1 MVWRD
6 CLFLLALFLC
16 VALFSAVYYF
26 LKSKRREKLLRVFGA
41 VLAMISCAAF
51 LFLAVFSRKSHD
63 VGTELVP
70 FWSYVA
76 SVKYYYALDVFMQ
89 ILENIGIFVP
99 IGFLLPFLFGKKSGA
114 KTVILT
120 AFFLSLFA
128 EICQLVFSLGVCET
142 DDLFNNTL
150 GAVVGYGFYSSMAS
164 CEFKEKR
171 LCVTDEKRF
180 LKGFLPF
187 FSVYEIM
194 VLVLALR
201 EAVACLN

>member
-1 MVWRD
+1 
-6 CLFLLALFLC
+6 
-16 VALFSAVYYF
+16 
-26 LKSKRREKLLRVFGA
+26 
-41 VLAMISCAAF
+41 
-51 LFLAVFSRKSHD
+51 
-63 VGTELVP
+63 VP

-99 IGFLLPFLFGKKSGA
+99 IGFLLPFLFGKKGGA

-150 GAVVGYGFYSSMAS
+150 GAVVGYGFYRSMTA
-164 CEFKEKR
+164 CKIKGKR

-187 FSVYEIM
+187 LSVYEIM
-194 VLVLALR
+194 VLMLVLR

>member
-6 CLFLLALFLC
+6 CLFLLALFAC
-16 VALFSAVYYF
+16 VALFSVVYYF
-26 LKSKRREKLLRVFGA
+26 LKSKRRERLLRVFGA
-41 VLAMISCAAF
+41 VLAVISCALF
-51 LFLAVFSRKSHD
+51 LYLAVFKRTPHET
-63 VGTELVP
+63 GTQLLP

-99 IGFLLPFLFGKKSGA
+99 IGFLLPFLFGKRESA

-164 CEFKEKR
+164 CEFKEKG

-187 FSVYEIM
+187 LSVYEIM